1 MSDLSQGQAPVFG
14 GDTLGIKLA
23 IAFGFLVSILIWVS
37 WLGLSR
43 MSRINADLNEI
54 LGRRWARVELAREGL
69 FYANSNYQITT
80 SLLLLNHR
88 DKETID
94 ALIARRAK
102 NGAQISAIQKKLADQ
117 ADSDQEREL
126 LATITDTRSP
136 VNVSVKR
143 LWELLVNEDRPQEAR
158 DDLISTT
165 IPLLNKY
172 HDSWNAFV
180 QFEVGQMEQARNRA
194 RDNYA
199 DARKLMMFLVLPG
212 IAMAIGIAVFVTRKL
227 AQEATQ
233 REQAK
238 EEIRQLN
245 EGLEKKVA
253 ERTEELARLAGI
265 VESSYDAMV
274 SETPEGII
282 LSWNIGAEKLF
293 GYSPAEAIGR
303 SASMVS
309 PPNRTGETA
318 DILQRVREGKTVEQ
332 FETVRVRKDGS
343 QVQVAITVSPIRN
356 ASGEIVACSAVAR
369 DITERKKAEERFQ
382 KAFHANPEPIII
394 ATISGSRYI
403 DVNESFLRIMGY
415 QREEVVGRTSFDL
428 EVWEQPEDRRKI
440 IEMLKERGMIRGLE
454 IILRTKSGRLRT
466 MLHSSEIIEIAG
478 EKCVLAI
485 LQDITEQKSLE
496 KQLRQAQKMEAIGQ
510 LSGGIAHDF
519 NNLLSVIIGYSEIIE
534 ESLPASDP
542 RHNQCGQIRKAG
554 QSASSLTRQLLAFSR
569 QQVLEPKILDVN
581 NIVLNV
587 EKMLH
592 RLIGEHIDLRTALD
606 PALGR
611 IKADQGQMEQVL
623 FNLVVNARDA
633 MPQGGKLTIE
643 TANVDLDEDYACRHV
658 PQLPG
663 PYVQLTISDTGI
675 GMDATTQSHIF
686 EPFFT
691 TKEIGKGT
699 GLGLSTVYGVV
710 RQSNGHI
717 WVYSEPGLGTTFKIY
732 LPRTGVPA
740 RLEKPIAD
748 LMERFHGTGT
758 ILLVEDDESVRRL
771 ARTLLEDG
779 GYFVLEA
786 ECPDK
791 AIEIAQQH
799 AGPIQLLLT
808 DVIMPGMNGP
818 ALAGTLAPL
827 RPDMRVL
834 YMSGYTGFTHP
845 NLLDSDVPI
854 LPKPFT
860 RETLLRKLHDVLARD
875 AEPQPS

>member
-1 MSDLSQGQAPVFG
+1 MSDLSQQKAPVFG
-14 GDTLGIKLA
+14 GDTVGIKLA
-23 IAFGFLVSILIWVS
+23 IAFGFLVSILVCVS

-43 MSRINADLNEI
+43 MGRINADLNEI
-54 LGRRWARVELAREGL
+54 LDRRWARVELAREGL

-80 SLLLLNHR
+80 NVLLLDHR
-88 DKETID
+88 DRVTID
-94 ALIARRAK
+94 ALLARRAK

-126 LATITDTRSP
+126 LEKITDARSP
-136 VNVSVKR
+136 VNISVKR
-143 LWELLVNEDRPQEAR
+143 LWELFVDEDRPQEAR
-158 DDLISTT
+158 DNLISTT

-172 HDSWNAFV
+172 HDSWNAFG

-194 RDNYA
+194 KENYMG
-199 DARKLMMFLVLPG
+199 ARKLVIFLVLLG
-212 IAMAIGIAVFVTRKL
+212 IVIAIGIAVFVTRKL
-227 AQEATQ
+227 AQEAAQ

-265 VESSYDAMV
+265 VESSYDAII
-274 SETPEGII
+274 SETPGGII
-282 LSWNIGAEKLF
+282 LSWNVGAEKLI

-303 SASMVS
+303 SVSMIS
-309 PPNRTGETA
+309 PPDRTGEPA
-318 DILQRVREGKTVEQ
+318 EILQRVREGKTVEQ
-332 FETVRVRKDGS
+332 FETVWVRKDGK
-343 QVQVAITVSPIRN
+343 QIQVALTVSPIRN
-356 ASGEIVACSAVAR
+356 ASGKTMAFSAVAR

-382 KAFHANPEPIII
+382 KAFNANPEPIII
-394 ATISGSRYI
+394 ATISESRYI

-415 QREEVVGRTSFDL
+415 RREEVIGRTSFEL
-428 EVWEQPEDRRKI
+428 KFWEQPADRLKL
-440 IEMLKERGMIRGLE
+440 IEMLKERGMVRDME
-454 IILRTKSGRLRT
+454 IMFRTKSGKQRT
-466 MLHSSEIIEIAG
+466 VLESAEIIEIAG

-534 ESLPASDP
+534 ESLPTSDP
-542 RHNQCGQIRKAG
+542 RHNKCGQIRKAG
-554 QSASSLTRQLLAFSR
+554 QSAASLTRQLLAFSR

-581 NIVLNV
+581 SIVLNV
-587 EKMLH
+587 EKMLQ

-611 IKADQGQMEQVL
+611 VKADQGQMEQVII
-623 FNLVVNARDA
+623 NLVVNARDA
-633 MPQGGKLTIE
+633 MPQGGRLTIE
-643 TANVDLDEDYACRHV
+643 TANVDLDEDYAGRHV

-663 PYVQLTISDTGI
+663 PYVQLTISDNGI
-675 GMDATTQSHIF
+675 GMDAGPQSHIF

-691 TKEIGKGT
+691 TKEVGKGT

-710 RQSNGHI
+710 RQSSGHI
-717 WVYSEPGLGTTFKIY
+717 WVYSEPGLGTVFKIY
-732 LPRTGVPA
+732 LPRTGEAA
-740 RLEKPIAD
+740 RSEKPIAD
-748 LMERFHGTGT
+748 LVERFQGTAT
-758 ILLVEDDESVRRL
+758 ILLVEDDKSVREL
-771 ARTLLEDG
+771 ARTLLADG
-779 GYFVLEA
+779 GYAVLEA
-786 ECPDK
+786 ECSDK

-799 AGPIQLLLT
+799 TEPIHLLLT
-808 DVIMPGMNGP
+808 DVIMPGLNGP
-818 ALAGTLAPL
+818 ALAGNLAPL

-845 NLLDSDVPI
+845 EILDSDVPI

-860 RETLLRKLHDVLARD
+860 RETLLRKLHEVLARD
-875 AEPQPS
+875 ADRLG